1 MIRII
6 GKVYPFK
13 DKLETDDH
21 LLNAIKLIQRKEQE
35 HEEYR
40 DAWSSFTD

>member
-1 MIRII
+1 MRDGSKINI
-6 GKVYPFK
+6 K
-13 DKLETDDH
+13 DMTDDH